1 MGERC
6 DARSARS
13 PPPPAFRSA
22 KRLSS
27 PMENGVEIS
36 TPHGFWSWLVRA
48 WFALT
53 RRKIRLLRAGEIPSG
68 GPALF
73 AVSHPAGYLHSLVLS
88 IAIERPVHCLL
99 PKNLAR
105 GPLAGFLARHM
116 GVILYEEELTSS
128 QAGVQEA
135 LNVLVSGGALV
146 VFGDQHATGDGVPVT
161 VAGTAA
167 ALIEHAEAQR
177 MSGGITVYP
186 VHLFLP
192 ESTPLSREI
201 LIYIDSA
208 IERTAGRA
216 PAVAPEGEGRGFGGA
231 LET

>member
-105 GPLAGFLARHM
+105 GPLAGFLARH
-116 GVILYEEELTSS
+116 IDRKSTRLNSS
-128 QAGVQEA
+128 HANISYA
-135 LNVLVSGGALV
+135 
-146 VFGDQHATGDGVPVT
+146 VFC
-161 VAGTAA
+161 
-167 ALIEHAEAQR
+167 LKKKK
-177 MSGGITVYP
+177 
-186 VHLFLP
+186 
-192 ESTPLSREI
+192 
-201 LIYIDSA
+201 
-208 IERTAGRA
+208 
-216 PAVAPEGEGRGFGGA
+216 
-231 LET
+231 